1 MLHTS
6 LSQPDLFT
14 SMDSPQSDVATVVSY
29 AVNSSGNAVN
39 SSGNSAN
46 GNGAAAAA
54 ILDTLKNDNR
64 DMKGEIFEL
73 RKKVSKVAMLEEEMA
88 KVHQVNYFQL
98 VYPFLQ
104 FCCKFSKIFEKQA
117 CSRSKLVSSLR
128 LLKQRR
134 VPVNQTH
141 ILPLL
146 NAKSN
151 NMWQLWMTYWAAY
164 LFKLML

>member
-88 KVHQVNYFQL
+88 KVHQVNYF
-98 VYPFLQ
+98 FD
-104 FCCKFSKIFEKQA
+104 
-117 CSRSKLVSSLR
+117 
-128 LLKQRR
+128 
-134 VPVNQTH
+134 
-141 ILPLL
+141 
-146 NAKSN
+146 
-151 NMWQLWMTYWAAY
+151 
-164 LFKLML
+164 